1 MASRAHQDPGNG
13 NGPPVTQSDI
23 PAPTGAVDL
32 EAVAPGAWYAVIF
45 LTLAA
50 SLSTIDRQVL
60 AMMIGPIRRD
70 LLISDSQ
77 MGLLGGLAF
86 TLLYSLATVPLAW
99 IADRGSRR
107 AVITGG
113 MAFWSL
119 MTATCGIAQGFFALF
134 VARMGVGLG
143 EAALGP
149 AAYSML
155 SDLFPRR
162 RLPAAVGVFAAAP
175 LIGVGLASLGGGQ
188 IMQALEHRPALVLPL
203 IGTVKSWQAMFLA
216 LGLPGLAMALVGRLT
231 LREPARR
238 GAAELPA
245 QAAFTLAGFVQFLN
259 GRRMFLTLHF
269 VAFIALSIQGWGLF
283 FWIVEFLVRERGL
296 PRARAG
302 LIFGLMAFAFGL
314 LGSIGSG
321 RLAGL
326 LQARGRADATL
337 RLVLY
342 SVIALAPLAI
352 IMPLAPRAWQACA
365 LLAPITFLM
374 GWPSGLGASALQ
386 FIAPNALKGRIIAV
400 YLLVVNVTSLTLGP
414 WLGGMISDHLFAGR
428 SLGGSLALMAA
439 VDYPVAIICLTLAL
453 RPFRQALEA
462 AAEPATT

>member
-1 MASRAHQDPGNG
+1 M
-13 NGPPVTQSDI
+13 TQNNN
-23 PAPTGAVDL
+23 PAPTAGVELDC
-32 EAVAPGAWYAVIF
+32 VAPGAWYAVIF

-70 LLISDSQ
+70 FLVSDSQ

-86 TLLYSLATVPLAW
+86 TLLYSVATVPLAW

-119 MTATCGIAQGFFALF
+119 MTAVCGTVQGFAALF
-134 VARMGVGLG
+134 AARMGVGLG

-175 LIGVGLASLGGGQ
+175 LIGVGLASLAGGQ
-188 IMQALEHRPALVLPL
+188 IIQALEHRPALVLPL
-203 IGTVKSWQAMFLA
+203 IGAVRSWQAMFLA
-216 LGLPGLAMALVGRLT
+216 LGLPGLAMALIGRLT
-231 LREPARR
+231 LREPTRR
-238 GAAELPA
+238 VAADPTVLAPI
-245 QAAFTLAGFVQFLN
+245 TLTGFLRFLS
-259 GRRMFLTLHF
+259 GRRRFLALMF

-296 PRARAG
+296 PRAQAG
-302 LIFGLMAFAFGL
+302 LVFGLMAFLFGL
-314 LGSIGSG
+314 AGSIGSG
-321 RLAGL
+321 RLAGR
-326 LQARGRADATL
+326 LQARGRTDATL

-342 SVIALAPLAI
+342 SVIALAPLAV
-352 IMPLAPRAWQACA
+352 IMPLAPRAWQVCA
-365 LLAPITFLM
+365 FLAPITFLM

-386 FIAPNALKGRIIAV
+386 FIVPNALKGRIIAV

-414 WLGGMISDHLFAGR
+414 WLGGMISDTVFGGR

-439 VDYPVAIICLTLAL
+439 VDYPIAIICLILAQK
-453 RPFRQALEA
+453 PFRQALA
-462 AAEPATT
+462 VAETNA

>member
-1 MASRAHQDPGNG
+1 M
-13 NGPPVTQSDI
+13 TQNNI
-23 PAPTGAVDL
+23 PAPTGGVDL
-32 EAVAPGAWYAVIF
+32 DSVAPGAWYAVIF

-70 LLISDSQ
+70 FQISDSQ

-86 TLLYSLATVPLAW
+86 TLLYSVATVPLAW

-119 MTATCGIAQGFFALF
+119 MTAICGTVQGFAALF
-134 VARMGVGLG
+134 AARMGVGLG

-175 LIGVGLASLGGGQ
+175 LIGVGLASLAGGQ
-188 IMQALEHRPALVLPL
+188 IIQALEHRPALVLPL
-203 IGTVKSWQAMFLA
+203 IGSVRSWQALFLA
-216 LGLPGLAMALVGRLT
+216 LGLPGLAMALIGRLT
-231 LREPARR
+231 LREPTRR
-238 GAAELPA
+238 SAADLPA
-245 QAAFTLAGFVQFLN
+245 PPPFTLAGFLLFLN
-259 GRRMFLTLHF
+259 GRRRFLALLF

-296 PRARAG
+296 PRAQAG
-302 LIFGLMAFAFGL
+302 LVFGLMAFAFGL
-314 LGSIGSG
+314 AGSIGSG
-321 RLAGL
+321 RLAGR

-352 IMPLAPRAWQACA
+352 IMPLAPRAWQVCA

-386 FIAPNALKGRIIAV
+386 LIVPNALKGRIIAV

-414 WLGGMISDHLFAGR
+414 WLGGMISDTVFGGR

-439 VDYPVAIICLTLAL
+439 VDYPLAIVCLMLAL
-453 RPFRQALEA
+453 GPFRQALKA
-462 AAEPATT
+462 ADSANA